1 MRFPRRIKTSLRSL
15 GSIVS
20 IAVARNA
27 EVLLRYSARR
37 AGIALVYHKV
47 GCTQGEPGRE
57 ILAPH
62 GLELFEAQLRH
73 LEARY
78 RVVDAEDLLDAA
90 RHRKRGEPFPVAI
103 TFDDDLPSHASVA
116 MLALQRAGV
125 RATFFLSG
133 ASLERPFAFWW
144 ERLQRAMD
152 QGGGDIAGLVGVDL
166 PPGMPG
172 AIHELGRAIEEMPPE
187 QRDSV
192 AAKLGQRLGPDP
204 TTSGMRADDVRALAE
219 AGFRIG
225 FHTYRHDTLPA
236 LDDAALSQAMRAGR
250 AELEAVVRS
259 RLGVIAY
266 PHGRADLRVAAAARA
281 AGFDYGFTGREE
293 SVVHDSDPLFLGR
306 LGPSY
311 QSVGRFAL
319 QLVLTLARKP
329 PR

>member
-1 MRFPRRIKTSLRSL
+1 
-15 GSIVS
+15 
-20 IAVARNA
+20 
-27 EVLLRYSARR
+27 
-37 AGIALVYHKV
+37 
-47 GCTQGEPGRE
+47 
-57 ILAPH
+57 
-62 GLELFEAQLRH
+62 
-73 LEARY
+73 
-78 RVVDAEDLLDAA
+78 
-90 RHRKRGEPFPVAI
+90 
-103 TFDDDLPSHASVA
+103 
-116 MLALQRAGV
+116 
-125 RATFFLSG
+125 
-133 ASLERPFAFWW
+133 
-144 ERLQRAMD
+144 
-152 QGGGDIAGLVGVDL
+152 
-166 PPGMPG
+166 MPG

-293 SVVHDSDPLFLGR
+293 SVVHDSEPLFLGR

>member
-1 MRFPRRIKTSLRSL
+1 MRFRRRIKTSVRSL

-20 IAVARNA
+20 IALARSA
-27 EVLLRYSARR
+27 GVVLRYSARR

-47 GCTQGEPGRE
+47 ACAQGEPGRE

-73 LEARY
+73 LKAQY
-78 RVVDAEDLLDAA
+78 RVVDAEDLLDSA
-90 RHRKRGEPFPVAI
+90 RQRRRGEPFPAAI

-116 MLALQRAGV
+116 MPALQRAGV

-133 ASLERPFAFWW
+133 ASLEGPFAFWW

-152 QGGGDIAGLVGVDL
+152 QGGADIAGLVGVDL

-192 AAKLGQRLGPDP
+192 AAKLGQRVGPDP
-204 TTSGMRADDVRALAE
+204 TSSGMRADDVRALAE
-219 AGFRIG
+219 AGFRVG
-225 FHTYRHDTLPA
+225 FHTHRHDTLPA
-236 LDDAALSQAMRAGR
+236 LDDTALSQAMTAGR
-250 AELEAVVRS
+250 AELEAVVRG
-259 RLGVIAY
+259 RLSVIAY
-266 PHGRADLRVAAAARA
+266 PHGRADLRVGAAARA
-281 AGFDYGFTGREE
+281 AGFEYGFTGREE

-319 QLVLTLARKP
+319 QLLWTLARRS